1 MEQAAQM
8 EANMSDLTPMFA
20 AMMQLAQ
27 TGSTRR
33 AILITVIVLLACV
46 LMLPFL
52 LVTLKLD
59 GATSFSWPV
68 AAIPSWILQ
77 LVALCVL
84 LAASRVP
91 RPPGEEKDW
100 STEVAAAYEKCLK
113 DAACFRL
120 RTCVTNVF
128 LFAFELL
135 LVLQLEGTLNDSWF
149 MVMCPWIALEI
160 WWLLHRLYYSRVAWT
175 LADPE
180 AAVATENEAWKLL
193 TSSSFWCFFVSFLQ
207 RGALRLLTCILIAV
221 RADSTGGS
229 WFAVFVPLYISSV
242 LAVVFACIVKK
253 KQPFLHADDE
263 EEQGTAAPT
272 CCLSCIWLAMLFL
285 AAGKL
290 DGGTYS
296 AAWIFSPIFFFM
308 SLAVCLLSVGISV
321 AQPQHFAHAADIMG
335 EPIGKPTE

>member
-1 MEQAAQM
+1 MYGAGSADGSQHVGPDAHVRGHDAVGTDWLDPTSDTDHCDCAFGVCFDAALS
-8 EANMSDLTPMFA
+8 AGDLEIGWCDLLF
-20 AMMQLAQ
+20 LAGRCHSFLDPS
-27 TGSTRR
+27 TGGFMCIAR
-33 AILITVIVLLACV
+33 CV
-46 LMLPFL
+46 QS
-52 LVTLKLD
+52 
-59 GATSFSWPV
+59 AT
-68 AAIPSWILQ
+68 
-77 LVALCVL
+77 
-84 LAASRVP
+84 
-91 RPPGEEKDW
+91 DW